1 MKKYIL
7 VLLLFCLQ
15 GLYAQEVEFK
25 AVPSKTTL
33 GINQKLR
40 VEFTMNK
47 DGDNFDPPSFQGF
60 NAAGPSQMISNSWV
74 NGKRTY
80 SKSYTYVLTPTAR
93 GTFTVGQASIVIDGE
108 TYKTIPFKVTVTAAV
123 AGEDDPYAPITENAG
138 KGIHVVAEVS
148 KTNPYVNE
156 PINVVYKLYVSQ
168 DASVRGTRQM
178 DIPQF
183 NDFWSQDIETDSRS
197 VQQGMY
203 NGENYRYIV
212 LKRVVLYPQK
222 SGRLE
227 IEPLSMELTI
237 DVPTGRRDFFNRPLM
252 TQTTKVMSSGS
263 KYINVKPLPEQ
274 GRPEDF
280 SGAVGSF
287 DFKVTPSKTTLSNGE
302 SLQLNVEV
310 SGKGNLKLFNLPK
323 PVVPSAL
330 EMYDPEHKEDIS
342 IPLSGMQGSI
352 SDNYAIIPQNK
363 GKYPI
368 KPMTFSYFDLATQK
382 YKTITTDEIM
392 VDVLN
397 VPGTSAGNE
406 TTSSGVNKQPVQST
420 EQFRFVA
427 LDTNLQPKNKKP
439 FFGSILFYILLFV
452 PFLLIPVI
460 MLLKK
465 KKEARDNDV
474 TGNKIRKNNKLAK
487 KYLSEAKKHLGNKE
501 PFYVALEKALHN
513 FLKAKLNIETSE
525 MTKPNIQELLVSRGA
540 KAETIADF
548 IKIMDSCE
556 FARYAPSSGVA
567 MQQDYDNAMRVI
579 TKLEKEI

>member
-1 MKKYIL
+1 MRNYIL
-7 VLLLFCLQ
+7 LLLLFCMQ
-15 GLYAQEVEFK
+15 GLYAQEVQFT
-25 AVPSKTTL
+25 ATPSKTKL
-33 GINQKLR
+33 GVNEKLR
-40 VEFTMNK
+40 VEFTMTK
-47 DGDNFDPPSFQGF
+47 DGDNFNPPSFEGF
-60 NAAGPSQMISNSWV
+60 NAAGPSQMISNSWM
-74 NGKRTY
+74 NGKRSY
-80 SKSYTYVLTPTAR
+80 SKTYTYVLTPTAR

-123 AGEDDPYAPITENAG
+123 AQPNDPSAALAENAG

-168 DASVRGTRQM
+168 DSSVRGTRQM

-183 NDFWSQDIETDSRS
+183 NDFWSQDIETDTRS
-197 VQQGMY
+197 VHEGTY
-203 NGENYRYIV
+203 NGESYRYIV
-212 LKRVVLYPQK
+212 LKKVVLYPQK

-227 IEPLSMELTI
+227 VEPLSMELTI
-237 DVPTGRRDFFNRPLM
+237 DVSTGRRDFFNRPLM
-252 TQTTKVMSSGS
+252 TQTTKVMSSGT
-263 KYINVKPLPEQ
+263 KYINVKPLPEN
-274 GRPEDF
+274 GRPADF

-368 KPMTFSYFDLATQK
+368 KAMSFSYFDLATQK

-397 VPGTSAGNE
+397 VPGASAGNQ
-406 TTSSGVNKQPVQST
+406 TASSGVNKQPVQTT

-427 LDTNLQPKNKKP
+427 LDTKLQPKNKKP
-439 FFGSILFYILLFV
+439 FFGSMLFYILLFV

-487 KYLSEAKKHLGNKE
+487 KYLSEAKKHLGN
-501 PFYVALEKALHN
+501 V
-513 FLKAKLNIETSE
+513 T
-525 MTKPNIQELLVSRGA
+525 
-540 KAETIADF
+540 
-548 IKIMDSCE
+548 
-556 FARYAPSSGVA
+556 
-567 MQQDYDNAMRVI
+567 
-579 TKLEKEI
+579 